1 MAFSDLFPHLVAQV
15 VAPAPRYNQ
24 LAEILSWRLGAP
36 FLCIYDITIIAEELV
51 H

>member
-1 MAFSDLFPHLVAQV
+1 MVFSDLFPHLVAQA
-15 VAPAPRYNQ
+15 VAQLPRYNQ

-36 FLCIYDITIIAEELV
+36 FLCMYDITIIAEECM